1 MTEYNEQSNEQVVIQ
16 VEKYTQRM
24 AYTAQGLPE
33 YIGLSLPGADTSKAV
48 WQIRKLEYTGTNATS
63 VIFAEG
69 NTNFTNI
76 WNNHSLLSYS

>member
-1 MTEYNEQSNEQVVIQ
+1 MTDYSEHTNEQISVQ
-16 VEKYTQRM
+16 VEKYTLRL
-24 AYTAQGLPE
+24 AYTAEGFVE
-33 YIGLSLPGADTSKAV
+33 YIGLALPGASETAAV